1 MAKLRALTQTER
13 DGIMTVLVLARTDK
27 WHIQLRAD
35 LCRDCRGPL
44 VGWTA
49 GLPWSSIC
57 MHCSYRRQLPGVHP
71 QFNLA
76 WQMLHDLHLDRDAP

>member
-49 GLPWSSIC
+49 SLPWSSLC
-57 MHCSYRRQLPGVHP
+57 MHCSYRRQPFGAHP
-71 QFNLA
+71 QFSLV
-76 WQMLHDLHLDRDAP
+76 WQMLHALHLDRDE